1 MVRKILSILFI
12 LSIFSTFSQAIEKT
26 SITTSEYLDSARD
39 ALKTAYESGA
49 NIKAPYEYGKA
60 EGFYKIAV
68 EKASNF
74 NLEEAVD
81 AAKKSVEWSLKALEK
96 SKKGE

>member
-1 MVRKILSILFI
+1 MIKKVLSILFI
-12 LSIFSTFSQAIEKT
+12 FSLFSHAIEKID
-26 SITTSEYLDSARD
+26 ITTSEYLDSARD

-74 NLEEAVD
+74 DLEKAVD